1 MTITELG
8 LTHKTVP
15 TELLER
21 VLIGQQ
27 DSPELLREIASASG
41 VREIVALST
50 CNRLEIYLSG
60 TADADRTR
68 SLLAGYL
75 ARRAG
80 LPVAQVAELITTKQ
94 DSGAIE
100 HLFFV
105 LCGLD
110 SMAVG
115 EEQIVAQLREA
126 IRSSAAEGT
135 LGPVLSKLVDAA
147 LGVSKRVRSETDIG
161 RRGISL
167 AQAGIALAEDYLDGL
182 NGRRALLIGAG
193 TVANLTVKL
202 LTERD
207 IGHVIVASRTV
218 ANATRLANTVSGSAI
233 ELNHVA
239 DALGEVDLVVTAI
252 GADKPILSLAMLA
265 PARVGDRPLFV
276 LDLGMPRD
284 VEADIAELPGV
295 ELIGLA
301 ALGEHLAAQELPDDI
316 GRATEIIVE
325 ETGAFL
331 LRQRELAA
339 VPVIGALR
347 SHARDVVEREL
358 VRLNDRLP
366 GLDDKQRAETAATV
380 QRVVS
385 KLLHLPTVRVKE
397 LSADE
402 DGAVYLDALSRL
414 FDLPTRLATPDP
426 SEAIA

>member
-21 VLIGQQ
+21 VLLAQQ
-27 DSPELLREIASASG
+27 DIPELLREFASMRG
-41 VREIVALST
+41 VREIIALST

-60 TADADRTR
+60 TADADETRT
-68 SLLAGYL
+68 LLAGHL

-80 LPVAQVAELITTKQ
+80 LPVGPVAELVTTKQ
-94 DSGAIE
+94 DSEAIE
-100 HLFFV
+100 HLFVV

-115 EEQIVAQLREA
+115 EEQIVAQFREA
-126 IRSSAAEGT
+126 IRSSAAAST
-135 LGPVLSKLVDAA
+135 LGPVLSKLADAA
-147 LGVSKRVRSETDIG
+147 LGVSKRVRSETDLG
-161 RRGISL
+161 TRGISL

-182 NGRRALLIGAG
+182 GGRRALLVGAG
-193 TVANLTVKL
+193 TVANLAVKL
-202 LTERD
+202 LTERG
-207 IGHVIVASRTV
+207 IGPVVVASRTI
-218 ANATRLANTVSGSAI
+218 ANATRLADTVGGTAV
-233 ELNHVA
+233 ELDHVA
-239 DALGEVDLVVTAI
+239 DALGDADLVVTAI
-252 GADKPILSLAMLA
+252 GADKPILSLDMLA
-265 PARVGDRPLFV
+265 PARGDRPLFV

-284 VEADIAELPGV
+284 VEAGIAELPGV
-295 ELIGLA
+295 ELVGLA
-301 ALGEHLAAQELPDDI
+301 ALGEHLAARDLPDDI
-316 GRATEIIVE
+316 GHAAEIIAA
-325 ETGAFL
+325 ETAAFL
-331 LRQRELAA
+331 LKQRELAA

-347 SHARDVVEREL
+347 SHAREVVEREL
-358 VRLNDRLP
+358 LRLNEKLP

>member
-1 MTITELG
+1 MMTITELG

-21 VLIGQQ
+21 VLPAQQ
-27 DSPELLREIASASG
+27 DIPELLREIASVPG

-60 TADADRTR
+60 TADEGETLT
-68 SLLAGYL
+68 LLAGHL

-80 LPVAQVAELITTKQ
+80 LPAAQVAELVATRQ
-94 DSGAIE
+94 DGDAVE
-100 HLFFV
+100 HLFVV

-115 EEQIVAQLREA
+115 EEQIVAQFREA
-126 IRSSAAEGT
+126 IRSSAAAGT
-135 LGPVLSKLVDAA
+135 LGPVLSRLADAA

-167 AQAGIALAEDYLDGL
+167 AHAGVALAEDYLDGL
-182 NGRRALLIGAG
+182 GGRRALLIGAG
-193 TVANLTVKL
+193 TVANLAVRL

-207 IGHVIVASRTV
+207 IGHVVVASRTI
-218 ANATRLANTVSGSAI
+218 ANATRLADTVGGSAI
-233 ELNHVA
+233 ALNRIA
-239 DALGEVDLVVTAI
+239 DALGDADLVVTAI
-252 GADKPILSLAMLA
+252 GADKPVLSQAMLA
-265 PARVGDRPLFV
+265 PARSDRPLFV

-295 ELIGLA
+295 ELVGLA
-301 ALGEHLAAQELPDDI
+301 ALGKHLAAQDLPDDI
-316 GRATEIIVE
+316 GHAAEMIAE
-325 ETGAFL
+325 ETAAFL
-331 LRQRELAA
+331 LKQRELAA

-347 SHARDVVEREL
+347 SHAKEVVEREL
-358 VRLNDRLP
+358 VRLNEKLP

-402 DGAVYLDALSRL
+402 DGGVYLDALSRL